1 MSSTSAVAGAGAGAN
16 TLAGQY
22 PAALTALGH
31 ALATAFRRAFL
42 EGREPALDDAAL
54 RDLGLSR
61 SELSSF
67 DAEAEGRIPIT
78 RRRVATLRQEP

>member
-1 MSSTSAVAGAGAGAN
+1 MSSTPATSTAAAS
-16 TLAGQY
+16 TLAAQY

-42 EGREPALDDAAL
+42 AGREPALDDAAL
-54 RDLGLSR
+54 RDLGLSG

-67 DAEAEGRIPIT
+67 DAEAEGRIPAT
-78 RRRVATLRQEP
+78 RRRVAAQRRPEP

>member
-1 MSSTSAVAGAGAGAN
+1 MSSSPATSAAAASR
-16 TLAGQY
+16 LAAQY

-42 EGREPALDDAAL
+42 AGRQPGLDDATL

-67 DAEAEGRIPIT
+67 DAEAEGRVEVT
-78 RRRVATLRQEP
+78 RRRIVTQRNPGP

>member
-1 MSSTSAVAGAGAGAN
+1 MSSTPAISAAGAG
-16 TLAGQY
+16 TLATQY
-22 PAALTALGH
+22 PAALAALGH

-67 DAEAEGRIPIT
+67 DAEAEGRIPVT
-78 RRRVATLRQEP
+78 RRRVAALRQEP